1 MSNSVD
7 HPDHYNQGG
16 YECIEVMLS
25 IYGPEVV
32 KNFCIGNAFKYLF
45 RCQHK
50 NNKNEDI
57 KKAAW
62 YLNKYDEIDT
72 RFSKS
77 DSESTSGT
85 SKFLKGNGSW
95 DDVDIPSIT
104 IPGLP
109 KYTNTIVA
117 TPEERK
123 NIATLHS

>member
-7 HPDHYNQGG
+7 NVNHPDHYNQGG

-50 NNKNEDI
+50 NNKKEDI
-57 KKAAW
+57 RKATW
-62 YLNKYDEIDT
+62 YLNKYDEIDA

-77 DSESTSGT
+77 DSQSDLT
-85 SKFLKGNGSW
+85 K
-95 DDVDIPSIT
+95 IPSA
-104 IPGLP
+104 PP
-109 KYTNTIVA
+109 VNTPI
-117 TPEERK
+117 TPEDLRD
-123 NIATLHS
+123 IAAIHS